1 MSPSVAHSGSFTAP
15 PQIVAFDGLLSDFDG
30 TIVDS
35 TDGEF
40 FLLVMILDAK

>member
-15 PQIVAFDGLLSDFDG
+15 PQTLVFDGLLSDFDG

-40 FLLVMILDAK
+40 FLLGMILGTK